1 MVSPHSVPCLSSI
14 ITEAWHSKPRETCR
28 TDIVYDDK
36 RKQHAVTG
44 LYCDYPVATPTWTIY
59 RSDPPKI
66 GKDGK
71 SGAPGQSNGNTIF
84 VAVVAVAFALGFAIM
99 I

>member
-1 MVSPHSVPCLSSI
+1 MVSPQPVPWLSFTL
-14 ITEAWHSKPRETCR
+14 TEAWRSKPRETCR

-36 RKQHAVTG
+36 KKKHAVTG
-44 LYCDYPVATPTWTIY
+44 YYCASPVASPTWTIY

-66 GKDGK
+66 GKDGQ
-71 SGAPGQSNGNTIF
+71 SGAPGRSDGSTIF

-99 I
+99 L